1 MLLEEL
7 MYEWIDQWILFQEF
21 AAAREKRAM
30 GIGTKKLIT

>member
-21 AAAREKRAM
+21 TAAREKRAM
-30 GIGTKKLIT
+30 EIGTKKWIT